1 MGRRGL
7 SFNSGS
13 LLIAGRL
20 ALGGVILA
28 PLLAFTALPSL
39 RLPRFQVAVAAPLIA
54 VVAAPAAAAVP
65 SATTAPPADTGRR
78 DPPFPALVLLLSL
91 ALLLLASL
99 LMLQRLRYR
108 RRLADSLRC
117 DPHTAL
123 LSRYALEADLDDAS
137 SSAPDDTT
145 PQLLLALVDLRLMER
160 QRMAVLA
167 ELDGHR
173 LLVTAAAAAE
183 QGLKDRFQL
192 RTYRAADHRL
202 AVILQP
208 QSADDADGDD
218 PPCWTAVLP
227 ELLALT
233 SGAIQ
238 QSANIILKWDD
249 VFVTGVLFRPDQ
261 ASAALLSMHAC
272 GDCQKDDEQ
281 RPWCLVEPGD
291 ERLAREDAEVRSQ
304 LLALTAEDLELRFQ
318 PILQLASPG
327 RFGLE
332 LLMRFRSPLLRS
344 LGTGAVFE
352 RAYEMGIAHRI
363 DDLLIEQLPQ
373 LQRTLLASSLLSK
386 RIDYV
391 SFNVSSESV
400 SSVRRLDHLIAK
412 LAALQIDPS
421 FYCIEITEAA
431 ATASLA
437 GAAHVVTASERLV
450 RELNFKVLID
460 DFGTG
465 LSNYRRISEVWYDA
479 IKLDIALVRGI
490 GQSFRLQRYVGSFIG
505 AVHSLGKT
513 IVAEGVESYGDLA
526 VAVRQGADALQGFLI
541 CRPMLFQQLE
551 GFLSSSPWA
560 SPEWLRQQLQNIHTS
575 DRLLSP
581 ALAGDPAEGA
591 KVPLERY
598 ILDNWSGLRS
608 FEEFVLLF
616 VNELRSWQLD
626 VMRLSLAF
634 LPDQDDID
642 CSQYIWYKHTP
653 GEVKCLRMERDFLER
668 EEHLSSPL
676 HFLVEKD
683 RFLRRRLLSIR
694 QPDFPFLVTLK
705 QEGCNDYLGL
715 RLESRGISTPVLT
728 IALVGGSTFSDEQ
741 IQRIEAMSSLLSL
754 LFYAFE
760 SERAKRLA
768 LLDALTDLPN
778 RRCFDSFLRSRI
790 ASARL
795 TGESLALALID
806 LDRFKA
812 VNDTMGHAY
821 GDACLRNVASLLQ
834 AALERSTDFVAR
846 LGGEEFAMILPRTD
860 AAMAWRLGEALRQR
874 VADAVVAPSRD
885 QAQRRL
891 TVSIGIAVWDP
902 GSLDE
907 CDSDRFQQL
916 ADDCLYEAKRS
927 GRDRVT
933 CRVMTPEA
941 ID

>member
-1 MGRRGL
+1 MRRRGL
-7 SFNSGS
+7 AWIIGS
-13 LLIAGRL
+13 RGRRRSLSAAGLLL
-20 ALGGVILA
+20 ALALA
-28 PLLAFTALPSL
+28 SGAAAHASANSTA
-39 RLPRFQVAVAAPLIA
+39 RAQAAPLTAALQQPLADRSERPLLGLSLLLALA
-54 VVAAPAAAAVP
+54 VVV
-65 SATTAPPADTGRR
+65 
-78 DPPFPALVLLLSL
+78 LV
-91 ALLLLASL
+91 ALLLH
-99 LMLQRLRYR
+99 QRRRGR
-108 RRLADSLRC
+108 RRLSASLRR

-123 LSRYALEADLDDAS
+123 YSRYALEADLDEGL
-137 SSAPDDTT
+137 T
-145 PQLLLALVDLRLMER
+145 PQPDAAQSQQLLALVDLRLMER

-167 ELDGHR
+167 ELDGHA
-173 LLVTAAAAAE
+173 LLAMAATAIE
-183 QGLKDRFQL
+183 EDLQHRYDL

-202 AVILQP
+202 ALILQ
-208 QSADDADGDD
+208 AKAGVENGGGDD
-218 PPCWTAVLP
+218 LPPWEELLP

-233 SGAIQ
+233 SAAIQ
-238 QSANIILKWDD
+238 HSANIVLKWDD

-261 ASAALLSMHAC
+261 ASSSLLSMHAC

-291 ERLAREDAEVRSQ
+291 ERLAREDAEIRSQ
-304 LLALTAEDLELRFQ
+304 LLALTADDLELRFQ

-332 LLMRFRSPLLRS
+332 LLMRFRSPLLGS

-352 RAYEMGIAHRI
+352 RAYDMGIAHRI
-363 DDLLIEQLPQ
+363 DDLLVEQLPEVQRQ
-373 LQRTLLASSLLSK
+373 LMASPLLSS

-400 SSVRRLDHLIAK
+400 SSVRRLDHLIAR
-412 LAALQIDPS
+412 LAALEIDPS
-421 FYCIEITEAA
+421 FYSIEITEAA
-431 ATASLA
+431 ATASLS

-541 CRPMLFQQLE
+541 SRPVVLQQLE

-575 DRLLSP
+575 DRLLGP
-581 ALAGDPAEGA
+581 ALEGTPDPGA

-653 GEVKCLRMERDFLER
+653 GEVKCLRMERDFLEM

-683 RFLRRRLLSIR
+683 RFLRRRLVSIR
-694 QPDFPFLVTLK
+694 QPDFPFLATLK
-705 QEGCNDYLGL
+705 EQGCNDYLGL
-715 RLESRGISTPVLT
+715 RLESRGVSTPVLT

-768 LLDALTDLPN
+768 LLDALTELPN

-795 TGESLALALID
+795 SGESLALALID
-806 LDRFKA
+806 LDRFKL

-821 GDACLRNVASLLQ
+821 GDACLRNVAALLQ

-860 AAMAWRLGEALRQR
+860 AAMALRLGEAVRAR
-874 VADAVVAPSRD
+874 VADAVVASGRD
-885 QAQRRL
+885 QADQRL

-902 GSLDE
+902 ASLGE

-916 ADDCLYEAKRS
+916 ADDCLYEAKRN

-933 CRVMTPEA
+933 CRLLTPELSV
-941 ID
+941 

>member
-1 MGRRGL
+1 MRRRGPDL
-7 SFNSGS
+7 RIGSGVS
-13 LLIAGRL
+13 RARVSAAVLLL
-20 ALGGVILA
+20 ALSLSLA
-28 PLLAFTALPSL
+28 PGHASPLLAPVAASDAAALPRPLLSIA
-39 RLPRFQVAVAAPLIA
+39 PSTAADRSTHPLLGL
-54 VVAAPAAAAVP
+54 
-65 SATTAPPADTGRR
+65 S
-78 DPPFPALVLLLSL
+78 LLLSL
-91 ALLLLASL
+91 ALLVLVSL
-99 LMLQRLRYR
+99 LLLER
-108 RRLADSLRC
+108 RRHRRSLADSLRR
-117 DPHTAL
+117 DPHTGL
-123 LSRYALEADLDDAS
+123 LSRYALEADLDEPQPSKAGAG
-137 SSAPDDTT
+137 AP
-145 PQLLLALVDLRLMER
+145 QQLLALVDLRLMER

-167 ELDGHR
+167 ELDGHV
-173 LLVTAAAAAE
+173 LLIRAAAAAD
-183 QGLKDRFQL
+183 QGLQDRFAL

-202 AVILQP
+202 ALILQP
-208 QSADDADGDD
+208 LHIDAVEASL
-218 PPCWTAVLP
+218 CWASLLS
-227 ELLALT
+227 ELQTLT
-233 SGAIQ
+233 SAAIQ
-238 QSANIILKWDD
+238 QSAPIVLKWDD

-261 ASAALLSMHAC
+261 ASSSLLSMHAC
-272 GDCQKDDEQ
+272 GDCPKDDEQ
-281 RPWCLVEPGD
+281 QPWCLLEPGD
-291 ERLAREDAEVRSQ
+291 ERQAREDAEIRRQ
-304 LLALTAEDLELRFQ
+304 LLALNGDDLELRFQ

-332 LLMRFRSPLLRS
+332 LLMRFRSPMLRS
-344 LGTGAVFE
+344 LGTGTVFE

-363 DDLLIEQLPQ
+363 DDLLIEQLPE
-373 LQRTLLASSLLSK
+373 LQRLLMASPLISK

-412 LAALQIDPS
+412 LSDLLIDPS

-431 ATASLA
+431 ATASLV

-479 IKLDIALVRGI
+479 IKLDIALVHGI

-541 CRPMLFQQLE
+541 CRPVVLQQLE
-551 GFLSSSPWA
+551 GFLASSPWA
-560 SPEWLRQQLQNIHTS
+560 SPEWLRHQLQNIQNS
-575 DRLLSP
+575 DRLLGP
-581 ALAGDPAEGA
+581 AYIGHPGDSA
-591 KVPLERY
+591 KIPLERY
-598 ILDNWSGLRS
+598 ILDNWSGLRN

-676 HFLVEKD
+676 HFLVEKE
-683 RFLRRRLLSIR
+683 RFLRRRLLSLR
-694 QPDFPFLVTLK
+694 QPDFPFLNTLK

-715 RLESRGISTPVLT
+715 RLESRGVSTPVLT

-795 TGESLALALID
+795 SGESLALALID
-806 LDRFKA
+806 LDRFKS

-821 GDACLRNVASLLQ
+821 GDACLRNVAALLQ
-834 AALERSTDFVAR
+834 GALQRSTDFVAR

-860 AAMAWRLGEALRQR
+860 AETAWRLCEALRQR
-874 VADAVVAPSRD
+874 VADAVVAPPRD
-885 QAQRRL
+885 QVERRL
-891 TVSIGIAVWDP
+891 TVSIGIAIWDP
-902 GSLDE
+902 ASLND

-941 ID
+941 AH